1 MLTAI
6 RLSIGLVLALSTATT
21 AFAQDNKRR
30 DGNYWVAQSQ
40 LAKVSYPREHTAAI
54 GVGQWTEQKVS
65 GKQSRTSANAAISTK
80 NASTALRSERTAMPI
95 AQ

>member
-1 MLTAI
+1 VDQAAAH
-6 RLSIGLVLALSTATT
+6 ALDESA
-21 AFAQDNKRR
+21 
-30 DGNYWVAQSQ
+30 
-40 LAKVSYPREHTAAI
+40 YPREHTAAI

-80 NASTALRSERTAMPI
+80 NASTTLRSERTAMPI